1 MFEQLKNEISNC
13 VSLSD
18 NEWGKVIS
26 YFTLIK
32 VMRKTQLV
40 KLDKIATELYFINK
54 GAIRNY
60 YLYDVEDLNV
70 AFTFENS
77 FITSLSSFL
86 LQTPS
91 KQVVE
96 AMEDC
101 ELLVLNKINYQ
112 KLNRDIINFNVL
124 SRIIVEQ
131 AMLKNEEQ
139 NSSLTFD
146 TAEERYMKAREKQ
159 PLLFTRTPKQYL
171 ASYLD
176 IPLLYLTKMIENK

>member
-1 MFEQLKNEISNC
+1 MFEQLKNEISNFI
-13 VSLSD
+13 SLSN
-18 NEWGKVIS
+18 NEWEELIS
-26 YFTLIK
+26 YFTLSK
-32 VMRKTQLV
+32 VMRKTQLI

-60 YLYDVEDLNV
+60 YLYDVEDINV
-70 AFTFENS
+70 DFTFENC

-96 AMEDC
+96 AMEDS
-101 ELLVLNKINYQ
+101 ELLVLKKINYE
-112 KLNRDIINFNVL
+112 KLNQEMIKFNAL

-146 TAEERYMKAREKQ
+146 TAEERYLKAREKQ
-159 PLLFTRTPKQYL
+159 PSLFSRIPKQYL

-176 IPLLYLTKMIENK
+176 IPLLNLTKMIENK

>member
-1 MFEQLKNEISNC
+1 MFQQFKNEVNNFI
-13 VSLSD
+13 SLSN
-18 NEWGKVIS
+18 NEWEEFIS
-26 YFTLIK
+26 YFTL
-32 VMRKTQLV
+32 VQVVRKTQLV
-40 KLDKIATELYFINK
+40 KLDKVATELYFINK

-60 YLYDVEDLNV
+60 YLYDVEDINV
-70 AFTFENS
+70 AFTFENC

-96 AMEDC
+96 AMEDS
-101 ELLVLNKINYQ
+101 ELLVLKKIDYE
-112 KLNRDIINFNVL
+112 KLNREMIKFNLL

-139 NSSLTFD
+139 KSLLIFD
-146 TAEERYMKAREKQ
+146 TPKERYLKAKEKQ
-159 PLLFTRTPKQYL
+159 PLLFTRIPKQYL

-176 IPLLYLTKMIENK
+176 IPLLHLTKMIENR